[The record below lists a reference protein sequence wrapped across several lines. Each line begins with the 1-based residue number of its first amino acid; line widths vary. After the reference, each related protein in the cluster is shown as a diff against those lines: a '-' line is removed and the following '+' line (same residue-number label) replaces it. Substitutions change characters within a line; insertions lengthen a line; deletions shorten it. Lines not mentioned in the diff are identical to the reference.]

1 MSTACA
7 SPPNFPNTRRWPRF
21 HANLPVLISINGD
34 SSRLA
39 VPGLASEI
47 SRSGMALYGG
57 VRLEPGELM
66 EVEFQT
72 SHKLRVAGVV
82 RNCSGFCFG
91 LEFVNPLATEEDAAN
106 ILQGTAAS
114 ARPQTSLREWIVTR
128 RGDVSLGIAS
138 LLLLL
143 AILPWVARSPQNVA
157 NQASIQPSLTLWE
170 RALVNLGLADAPAPA
185 PFAGNP
191 AARVWVDVH
200 TALYYCPGADLYGK
214 TPDGKFTTQRDA
226 QMDQF
231 EPAARASC
239 Q

>member
-1 MSTACA
+1 MTTALA
-7 SPPNFPNTRRWPRF
+7 TTQDFANTRRWPRF

-72 SHKLRVAGVV
+72 SNKLRVAGVV

-91 LEFVNPLATEEDAAN
+91 LEFVQPLSTDEDAAK
-106 ILQGTAAS
+106 ITAAKK
-114 ARPQTSLREWIVTR
+114 AGTSTSSWKTWIATR
-128 RGDVSLGIAS
+128 RGDISVGVAS
-138 LLLLL
+138 LLLLA
-143 AILPWVARSPQNVA
+143 AIVQWSLHGPQAVTG
-157 NQASIQPSLTLWE
+157 QSSLSLWE
-170 RALVNLGLADAPAPA
+170 RSLVALGFAEAPAP
-185 PFAGNP
+185 PVLAGNP
-191 AARVWVDVH
+191 AVKVWVDVH
-200 TALYYCPGADLYGK
+200 TALYYCPGAELYGK
-214 TPDGKFTTQRDA
+214 TPDGKYTTQRDA
-226 QMDQF
+226 QFDQF
-231 EPAARASC
+231 EPAANTYC